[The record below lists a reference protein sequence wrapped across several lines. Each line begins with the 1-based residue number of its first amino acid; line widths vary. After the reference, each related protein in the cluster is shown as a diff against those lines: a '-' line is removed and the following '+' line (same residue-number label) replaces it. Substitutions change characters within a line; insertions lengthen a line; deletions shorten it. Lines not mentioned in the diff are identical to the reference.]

1 MHYFCP
7 FPFWESQRP
16 LSTLGFEEDFTG
28 ATPSASVWDLT
39 SMAGLG
45 GQCPGKGCTFNMAT
59 QIQSGGTIPS
69 PRQRSSGW
77 PLTAERGPPRRR
89 RHRRDTVAVAVAMC
103 TESLGLLQGQHDVR
117 QLGRQPAPRLQG
129 MRPLL
134 RRRAGARGCVQH
146 PRHQRRILLCRHL
159 RLNVRKFSC
168 G

>member
-59 QIQSGGTIPS
+59 QIQSGVALPGYPGAGKGTFAGRAPS
-69 PRQRSSGW
+69 
-77 PLTAERGPPRRR
+77 RG
-89 RHRRDTVAVAVAMC
+89 
-103 TESLGLLQGQHDVR
+103 EG
-117 QLGRQPAPRLQG
+117 
-129 MRPLL
+129 
-134 RRRAGARGCVQH
+134 
-146 PRHQRRILLCRHL
+146 RHL
-159 RLNVRKFSC
+159 QNE
-168 G
+168 